1 MEISRPFRAA
11 LAAVLA
17 WLVVQ
22 PFGGLIGEYAYY
34 APLGA
39 VIAVTATVLGS
50 ARESFQAIVAM
61 AIGVALATASI
72 ALPEVLGLLV
82 VVALGTVVAIAPWFS
97 WLGTSGSL
105 TPVTAM
111 FVLVIGGDSPW
122 DYAAAYL
129 GLTTLGALVGL
140 AVNLS
145 WPPLPLGS
153 EDAVFDQMR
162 EGLAEQLTAISEG
175 LDGDR
180 PPTPDEWAG
189 RQHAIDLLVTEM
201 RTVATHAAEARQAN
215 WRARRRGL
223 IDARYEEARSYE
235 RLAFLVQDLR
245 DLLAAQEH
253 ADRERVALG
262 PRLRPY
268 AARAL
273 RDLAT
278 ALCETHGRDV
288 DAEALA
294 RAETSVDALV
304 HAMRGVRLVTG
315 DDLLTAGAVVT
326 TVGRTLASLTHSDVD
341 RVGH

>member
-22 PFGGLIGEYAYY
+22 PFGGLVDQYAYY

-39 VIAVTATVLGS
+39 VVAVTATVLGS
-50 ARESFQAIVAM
+50 ARESMQSILAM
-61 AIGVALATASI
+61 AIGVGLAAVTI
-72 ALPEVLGLLV
+72 PMPQVLALLV
-82 VVALGTVVAIAPWFS
+82 VVGVGSVVATGPWFA
-97 WLGTSGSL
+97 WLGTAGSL
-105 TPVTAM
+105 TPVTGM
-111 FVLVIGGDSPW
+111 FVLVIGGDEPW
-122 DYAAAYL
+122 SYAAAYL
-129 GLTTLGALVGL
+129 GLTTVGALIGL
-140 AVNLS
+140 VLNLS

-153 EDAVFDQMR
+153 EDAVFDRMR
-162 EGLAEQLTAISEG
+162 VGLAEQLEAISEG
-175 LDGDR
+175 LAGDR
-180 PPTPDEWAG
+180 PPTPEEWAA
-189 RQHAIDLLVTEM
+189 RKHEVELLVTELREM
-201 RTVATHAAEARQAN
+201 ATHAGEARKAN
-215 WRARRRGL
+215 WRARRRGA
-223 IDARYEEARSYE
+223 IDARYEEALSYE
-235 RLAFLVQDLR
+235 RLAFLVADLR
-245 DLLAAQEH
+245 DLLSEQEH
-253 ADRERVALG
+253 NERERVALG

-278 ALCETHGRDV
+278 ALCETHGRVV

-326 TVGRTLASLTHSDVD
+326 TVGRTLAAMTTTDMD